1 MQIKQPLNHI
11 DHMIRQ
17 TRVHHVQLSS
27 MADMKANMLLTLS
40 SLMIPLSVRY
50 VENPNFRFA
59 SITMIAFCVLTVAL
73 SAYSAMP
80 KIKLKTEKNLQPD
93 PDSPLFNI
101 LFFANF
107 ISLNYEDYKQEMEEI
122 MNDHNKAYEV
132 QLRDIYNMGN
142 YLSQKKYLFLRLA
155 YISFIS
161 GIVLSALIFGLGYLG
176 NVSFY

>member
-1 MQIKQPLNHI
+1 MQIQQPLNHI

-50 VENPNFRFA
+50 VENPDFRLA
-59 SITMIAFCVLTVAL
+59 SIIMIGFCVLTVAL

-80 KIKLKTEKNLQPD
+80 KISLKTERDQRPNLE
-93 PDSPLFNI
+93 SSFFNI

-107 ISLNYEDYKQEMEEI
+107 TSLDYEDYKQTMEDI
-122 MNDHNKAYEV
+122 MNDHNRSYEV
-132 QLRDIYNMGN
+132 QLRDIYNLGS

-155 YISFIS
+155 YVSFIS
-161 GIVLSALIFGLGYLG
+161 GIVLSSLIFGVNLLSQA
-176 NVSFY
+176 SFF